1 MLNNEYT
8 NVFLIIFFEQLQQL
22 QEEVKL
28 MCREIFRT
36 LK

>member
-8 NVFLIIFFEQLQQL
+8 NVFLIIPFGQLQQL